1 MFRIAAI
8 AALLSLLAGC
18 MDARVNPA
26 TSRAQDL
33 PDFTGTYDMVVG
45 ADFEE
50 TMDKPGVEA
59 TTTLTREGNHYIL
72 RVESKDG
79 SGPPARNEI
88 LYVAGPPDQMI
99 LAYARQTTLERVG
112 IFAAR
117 ALENGTLEVL
127 MTSGSTKDPAPQTVI
142 DALGKL
148 GYAATRHAFTLE
160 LLGSDDLA
168 ELRVALWDPALVAAY
183 EPKVLFR
190 LTPVPD

>member
-1 MFRIAAI
+1 
-8 AALLSLLAGC
+8 
-18 MDARVNPA
+18 
-26 TSRAQDL
+26 
-33 PDFTGTYDMVVG
+33 
-45 ADFEE
+45 
-50 TMDKPGVEA
+50 
-59 TTTLTREGNHYIL
+59 
-72 RVESKDG
+72 
-79 SGPPARNEI
+79 
-88 LYVAGPPDQMI
+88 
-99 LAYARQTTLERVG
+99 
-112 IFAAR
+112 
-117 ALENGTLEVL
+117 

>member
-1 MFRIAAI
+1 MLRIAVI
-8 AALLSLLAGC
+8 AGLLALLTGC
-18 MDARVNPA
+18 MEARVNPA
-26 TSRAQDL
+26 TSRAEDL

-59 TTTLTREGNHYIL
+59 TTTLTRVGNHYVM

-79 SGPPARNEI
+79 SGPPARDET
-88 LYVAGPPDQMI
+88 LYVAGPPEQMI
-99 LAYARQTTLERVG
+99 LAYTTRTEQQRVG

-117 ALENGTLEVL
+117 AMENGVIEVL
-127 MTSGSTKDPAPQTVI
+127 MTSSATKDPAPAAVV
-142 DALGKL
+142 DALHKL
-148 GYAATRHAFTLE
+148 GYAATRHPFTLE

-190 LTPVPD
+190 LTPVTD